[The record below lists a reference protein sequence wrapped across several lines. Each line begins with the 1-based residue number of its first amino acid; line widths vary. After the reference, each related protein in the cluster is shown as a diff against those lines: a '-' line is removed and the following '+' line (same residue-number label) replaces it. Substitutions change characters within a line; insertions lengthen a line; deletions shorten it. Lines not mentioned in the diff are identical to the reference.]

1 MNSPYENL
9 REYQAA
15 GLRRLLNAT
24 RYSMQGVRSAFRFEV
39 AFRQETWLLLVG
51 TPLAFW
57 LAPSVWQAAILIASL
72 MLIMVVE
79 MINSA
84 LETLVDRVSTDYNE
98 LSGRTKDMGSA
109 AVLLTI
115 VMAIGLW
122 VAALWQRF
130 LG

>member
-1 MNSPYENL
+1 MTSPYENL
-9 REYQAA
+9 RQYQTA

-24 RYSMQGVRSAFRFEV
+24 RYSVQGVRSAFKFEV

-57 LAPSVWQAAILIASL
+57 LAASAWQAVVLIAAL

-115 VMAIGLW
+115 IIAILLW
-122 VAALWQRF
+122 SAALWQRF